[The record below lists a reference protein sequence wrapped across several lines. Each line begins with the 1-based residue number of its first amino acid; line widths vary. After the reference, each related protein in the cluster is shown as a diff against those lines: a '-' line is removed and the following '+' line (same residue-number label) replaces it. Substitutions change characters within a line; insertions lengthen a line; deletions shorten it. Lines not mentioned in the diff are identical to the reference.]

1 MDNEPQRQSPK
12 PNFQPSS
19 RPPYPDAEPASSP
32 QAQPENDMWQ
42 SPRPATTELPAEE
55 DRQFIPPNAAMPPQK
70 KSKKK
75 LVAIIIAVVVVLL
88 GAGAALAYNFWFQNP
103 DRVVTDGVM
112 NALRAKTMTFEGVY
126 EGGGETKG
134 RLTLNGKLSDKGTGS
149 VDASL
154 KFSSKDP
161 TTTTEISIDG
171 AGVLDDKGDLYLKV
185 KNFDDVINQQIG
197 TDETSPERKKVLDD
211 FTAKIND
218 KWIKLSSDGL
228 RQFSEGMAK
237 SQKCLQDSVKKIQE
251 DNKLSSELVSLYEK
265 HRFVTVKEKLGSKDG
280 SLGYLLESNN
290 AAAKE
295 FAKGFKETQA
305 YKDMHAC
312 DESFTVDENTF
323 TTEANNDEETRA
335 ELWIERW
342 SHQITKFSVDSTNK
356 KTSEKNTFILE
367 PVFNQPVTIE
377 TPKDAMSTEE
387 LETIFNEFQT
397 GLIGQMEAEAMMMEA
412 EDSPLNTP
420 SV

>member
-1 MDNEPQRQSPK
+1 MDNEPRNQLPK
-12 PNFQPSS
+12 NNPESGYQ
-19 RPPYPDAEPASSP
+19 PPYPDAEPASAP
-32 QAQPENDMWQ
+32 QPSDDMWE
-42 SPRPATTELPAEE
+42 SPKPATAPMPMEE
-55 DRQFIPPNAAMPPQK
+55 DRPFIPPGATIPPQK

-75 LVAIIIAVVVVLL
+75 LVAIIIAVIVVLL
-88 GAGAALAYNFWFQNP
+88 GGGAALAYNFWFQHP

-126 EGGGETKG
+126 EGGGDTKG
-134 RLTLNGKLSDKGTGS
+134 KLTLSGKLSDRGTGS
-149 VDASL
+149 LDASL
-154 KFSSKDP
+154 KFSSKDAA
-161 TTTTEISIDG
+161 TTTEISIDG

-197 TDETSPERKKVLDD
+197 TSETSPERKKVLDD
-211 FTAKIND
+211 FTAKVND

-237 SQKCLQDSVKKIQE
+237 SQKCLQDSIKKVQE
-251 DNKLSSELVSLYEK
+251 DNKLSDELVSLYEK

-295 FAKGFKETQA
+295 FAKGFKETQT

-312 DESFTVDENTF
+312 DESFTVDEETF
-323 TTEANNDEETRA
+323 TTETNNDEETRA
-335 ELWIERW
+335 ELWIDRW

-356 KTSEKNTFILE
+356 KTSEKNTFVLE
-367 PVFNQPVTIE
+367 PTFNQPVTIE
-377 TPKDAMSTEE
+377 TPKDAMSTKE

-397 GLIGQMEAEAMMMEA
+397 GLIGQMESEAMMMEA